1 MTGGGHPWKEPGLGA
16 LRPDLAVIAAHV
28 AAGARVL
35 DVGCG
40 DGALMA
46 ALRDTRQVDAR
57 GLELDATD
65 VAAAVAR
72 GLSVIQGDADI
83 DLAGY
88 PDDSFD
94 YAILS
99 QTLQTTQRPDR
110 VLDQLLRIGRRAF
123 VSFPNFAHWRV
134 RLSLLW
140 GGRMPVTRLLPMA
153 WYETP
158 NIHHVTVDD
167 FRAYVAERGL
177 SVEGA
182 WFLNRGRPTS
192 AAAANFRA
200 EHAVFLLRRTATP
213 PIAPSGDGAA

>member
-1 MTGGGHPWKEPGLGA
+1 VQ
-16 LRPDLAVIAAHV
+16 LRPDLAVIADNV
-28 AAGARVL
+28 APASRVL

-57 GLELDATD
+57 GLEIEPGN
-65 VAAAVAR
+65 VAACVAR
-72 GLSVIQGDADI
+72 GLSVIQGDADT
-83 DLAGY
+83 DLGDY
-88 PDDSFD
+88 PDAAFD

-99 QTLQTTQRPDR
+99 QTLQTTKRPDL
-110 VLDQLLRIGRRAF
+110 VLDELLRIGRKAF

-140 GGRMPVTRLLPMA
+140 GGRMPVTRLLPVA

-167 FRAYVAERGL
+167 FRALVAERGIR
-177 SVEGA
+177 VERA
-182 WFLNRGRPTS
+182 WFLRGDRQTG

-200 EHAVFLLRRTATP
+200 EHAVFLLSR
-213 PIAPSGDGAA
+213 